1 MATKYVK
8 ANADSHHPASIHL
21 HSNNS
26 TIQNSEEQ
34 GRQGGKSS
42 SDSFPCWYSP
52 ETGIYRSTH
61 PSVQLPTDPFLDVVS
76 FIFSHKHG
84 GASSLVD
91 SQSGFSIS
99 YPELY
104 SLVKSMAGG
113 LHKMGVSQGD
123 AVLILLPNS
132 IHFPVIVLS
141 VLSLGAIVVPMNPLS
156 TLFEVKK
163 QALDSMNNICLAFS
177 SLNRAEEFSALGIP
191 VIGLPESSNL
201 DFPAGSVFFDL
212 IRSDLKRE
220 YKPRIKQEDTAA
232 ILFSSGTTGACK
244 GVVLTHRNFI
254 AMVELFLRFEASQY
268 DYDSRKN
275 VYLDV
280 VPMFHVYGLSMFV
293 MGLLSLGSTVVVM
306 GRCDGDEVVRAIER
320 FGVTHFPIA
329 PPLLRTLTLKAKAAT
344 AGGINRVVMKSMKQV
359 SCGAAPTSL
368 AWIQD
373 FVQTLPHIDFIQGYG
388 MTESTAVGTRGY
400 NTAKL
405 HNYSSVGLLAPN
417 MEAKVVDWNTSLP
430 SPPNCKGELWLRGP
444 SIMKGYQNNIEAT
457 KSTLDDEG
465 WLHTG
470 DIVYFDCE
478 GYLYV
483 NDRLKEII
491 KYKGFQIAPADLEA
505 VLISHPDIID
515 AGVTSAS
522 EDEVGE
528 IPVAFVVKRNN
539 SELSEADI
547 IAFVAQQ
554 VAPYKKVRRV
564 YFTTSIPKSPTG
576 KILRK
581 EMRKF
586 MRTSKL

>member
-8 ANADSHHPASIHL
+8 ANNDSYNPPSIHL
-21 HSNNS
+21 HSINS

-34 GRQGGKSS
+34 GGAGGRSS
-42 SDSFPCWYSP
+42 SNSFPHWYSP
-52 ETGIYRSTH
+52 ETGIYRSKH

-84 GASSLVD
+84 SASSLVD

-104 SLVKSMAGG
+104 SLVNSMAGG

-163 QALDSMNNICLAFS
+163 QALDGMSNISLAFS
-177 SLNRAEEFSALGIP
+177 SIDRVEEFSALGIP

-201 DFPAGSVFFDL
+201 DFPAGSVFGDL
-212 IRSDLKRE
+212 IRSDSQTA

-254 AMVELFLRFEASQY
+254 ATVELFLRFEASQY
-268 DYDSRKN
+268 EFDTRKN

-293 MGLLSLGSTVVVM
+293 MGLFSLGSTVVVM
-306 GRCDGDEVVRAIER
+306 RRYDGDEVVRVIER
-320 FGVTHFPIA
+320 FGVTHFPVA
-329 PPLLRTLTLKAKAAT
+329 PPLLRTLTLKAKAAA
-344 AGGINRVVMKSMKQV
+344 AGGNNRVVMKSMKQV

-388 MTESTAVGTRGY
+388 MTESAVATRGY

-405 HNYSSVGLLAPN
+405 RNHSSVGLLAPN
-417 MEAKVVDWNTSLP
+417 MEAKVVDWNTTLP
-430 SPPNCKGELWLRGP
+430 SPPNCMGELWLRGP
-444 SIMKGYQNNIEAT
+444 SIMKGYWNNIEAT
-457 KSTLDDEG
+457 KSTVDDEG

-470 DIVYFDCE
+470 DIVYFDRE

-483 NDRLKEII
+483 IDRLKEII

-515 AGVTSAS
+515 AAVTS
-522 EDEVGE
+522 EEEVGE
-528 IPVAFVVKRNN
+528 IPVAFVVKRDN
-539 SELSEADI
+539 SELSQADV
-547 IAFVAQQ
+547 IAFVAKQ

-564 YFTTSIPKSPTG
+564 YFTTSIPKSPAG

-581 EMRKF
+581 EMR
-586 MRTSKL
+586 TSKL